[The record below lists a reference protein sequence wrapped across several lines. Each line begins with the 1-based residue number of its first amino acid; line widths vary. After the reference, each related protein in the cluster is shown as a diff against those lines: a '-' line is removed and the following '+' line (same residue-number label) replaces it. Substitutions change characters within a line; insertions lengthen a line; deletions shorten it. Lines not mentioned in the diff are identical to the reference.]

1 MKLTAIAAMLLLVAG
16 NATADD
22 ELAKWRVGA
31 SLTYD
36 DYEGEFA
43 EGTVSD
49 GGTGF
54 KAYAQYRASSWLGL
68 EGAFYVSPEFK
79 DDFTPNDQG
88 GEVEVSYQGFTF
100 EAIGYLPSFS
110 ERMDFF
116 VKAGYF
122 NFYDFTAEVV
132 DGSSS
137 SGGADGLALGLG
149 TAIDAGENLGIRLE
163 FDWYDTPDAELW
175 SIGIGAEYRF

>member
-1 MKLTAIAAMLLLVAG
+1 MKLTAIAAMLLLVTG
-16 NATADD
+16 NAIAD
-22 ELAKWRVGA
+22 EEFTTWRVGA

-36 DYEGEFA
+36 DYQGEFA
-43 EGTVSD
+43 EGTVND
-49 GGTGF
+49 GGSGF
-54 KAYAQYRASSWLGL
+54 KAFAQYRPSSWLGL
-68 EGAFYVSPEFK
+68 EGGFYVSPEFK
-79 DDFTPNDQG
+79 GDFTPDKAG

-100 EAIGYLPSFS
+100 HAIGYLPSFS

-116 VKAGYF
+116 VKGGYF

-149 TAIDAGENLGIRLE
+149 SSIDAGENLGIRLE
-163 FDWYDTPDAELW
+163 FDWYDTPDADLW